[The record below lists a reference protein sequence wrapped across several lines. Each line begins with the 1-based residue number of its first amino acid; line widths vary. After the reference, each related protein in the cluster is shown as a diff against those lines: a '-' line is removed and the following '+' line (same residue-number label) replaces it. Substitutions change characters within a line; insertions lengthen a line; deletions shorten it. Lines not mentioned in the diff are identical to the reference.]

1 MVKISSIIV
10 RFLSFFILT
19 YQYCISPFMQS
30 RCRFY
35 PTCSTYML
43 LSLRKFGFIKGV
55 ILTIFRLF
63 KCHPLHS
70 NECNSISLNA
80 KDKSEY

>member
-1 MVKISSIIV
+1 MVKLSSIIV
-10 RFLSFFILT
+10 CCLSFFISI

-30 RCRFY
+30 NCRFY

-43 LSLRKFGFIKGV
+43 LSLRKFGVIKGI
-55 ILTIFRLF
+55 ILTVFRLF

-70 NECNSISLNA
+70 GGCNFIPTNIQ
-80 KDKSEY
+80 DKSEY